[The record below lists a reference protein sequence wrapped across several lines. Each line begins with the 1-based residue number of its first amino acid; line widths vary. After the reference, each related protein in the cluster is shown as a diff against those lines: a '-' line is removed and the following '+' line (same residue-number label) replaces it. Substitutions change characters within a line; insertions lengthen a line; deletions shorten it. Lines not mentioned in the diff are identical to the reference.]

1 MESNVLIKHV
11 NILNSNDKGIS
22 IGEASSAQVFDS
34 KLQNNITGVAIKD
47 GSYSNIKNVTFINN
61 AEQVSAYKKNLQY
74 GAEVQL
80 KFLKVISKIKL
91 INLDQ
96 KIQKLIYQ
104 NLK

>member
-1 MESNVLIKHV
+1 MQSW
-11 NILNSNDKGIS
+11 
-22 IGEASSAQVFDS
+22 
-34 KLQNNITGVAIKD
+34 
-47 GSYSNIKNVTFINN
+47 
-61 AEQVSAYKKNLQY
+61 VSAYKKNLQY
-74 GAEVQL
+74 GAGGTV